1 MKNNKVIY
9 KMMIRIGLPLV
20 IIIGIN
26 TWILIS
32 ISYQSAELILK
43 AMFIAGIISLL
54 LILGMIWITLSP
66 LSKKLNQ
73 LSVTMNC
80 SMIKLVGN
88 EFENQ
93 KNQSGDQMDELI
105 AVSLRIEENLN
116 QLTMDAENFAE
127 GNLLVDEYNP
137 TNSIS
142 QNLITAA
149 NNMNQLIGKI
159 EVYGNK
165 KNLDCEKEKRLE
177 LSGKYKIASEHLDA
191 LVQSLQNQVEF
202 YIRILDTIPFAI
214 GVTDTN
220 TRSLF
225 INKNLESILTAT
237 GMITDRDAAY
247 GVLRT
252 CQYGILDDCY
262 TQNCPDECDVK
273 KLITTGISESTL
285 ESFGNYF
292 RLHQEYLRDTN
303 GEPIGFIST
312 SVDVTP
318 MMSVNAFTR
327 TEVTR
332 LEENIKR
339 LSCGDLDFDMN
350 RMETVMY
357 TEEISAQ
364 FDGIDQSLL
373 HVKNSLGTMLSDV
386 SGLTAAIIA
395 GNLNARGDATKFDGS
410 WKKIVQGMNDIL
422 QEIDKPL
429 REVGQVMDAVSK
441 GNLTV
446 LVQGSYQGAFDQ
458 LKQLVNVTVRQLN
471 EVIDEISGKINEI
484 ANGNLNLDD
493 AATYQGK
500 FSEMSRSINT
510 IIPSLNEMMKEIHI
524 AAEQVSACA
533 GQVSDGSQ
541 ALAQGATEQAS
552 SIQELTASIAEI
564 ADQTKNNAMDADK
577 VQTLTHAVLENA
589 EMGNSKM
596 SVMQGSMNEI
606 NRSSQDISKIIKVI
620 DDIAFQT
627 NILAL
632 NAAVEA
638 ARAGQHGKG
647 FAVVA
652 EEVRTLAAR
661 SSDAARETTKLIE
674 GSIEKV
680 KTGTEIA
687 NETTSAFKDI
697 VLGIGKVTELI
708 SKIAIASNEQA
719 TGIAQINTGID
730 QVAQV
735 VQQNSAT
742 AEESAAASEELSGQA
757 ELLKERIDS
766 FKLR

>member
-1 MKNNKVIY
+1 MKNNKVIF

-26 TWILIS
+26 AWILIS
-32 ISYQSAELILK
+32 ISYQSADLILK
-43 AMFIAGIISLL
+43 AVFIAGIINLL

-80 SMIKLVGN
+80 SLMKIVGN

-93 KNQSGDQMDELI
+93 KNQSRDQIDELI

-116 QLTMDAENFAE
+116 QLTRDAENLAE
-127 GNLLVDEYNP
+127 GNLLADEYNP

-142 QNLITAA
+142 QNFMTAV

-165 KNLDCEKEKRLE
+165 KILVYENDNRLE
-177 LSGKYKIASEHLDA
+177 LSGKYKIASEHLED
-191 LVQSLQNQVEF
+191 LVHSLQNQVEF

-214 GVTDTN
+214 GVTDAN

-237 GMITDRDAAY
+237 GIITDRDAAY

-262 TQNCPDECDVK
+262 TQKCPDECDVK
-273 KLITTGISESTL
+273 KLMTTGNSVSTL

-292 RLHQEYLRDTN
+292 RLHQEYLRDAN
-303 GEPIGFIST
+303 GEPIGFVST

-318 MMSVNAFTR
+318 MMSVNTFTS

-386 SGLTAAIIA
+386 PGLTAAIIA

-429 REVGQVMDAVSK
+429 REVGQVMNAVSK
-441 GNLTV
+441 GDLTV
-446 LVQGSYQGAFDQ
+446 QVQGSYQGAFDQ
-458 LKQLVNVTVRQLN
+458 LKQLVNDTVGQLN

-510 IIPSLNEMMKEIHI
+510 IIPSLNEMMQEIHI
-524 AAEQVSACA
+524 AAEQVSVCA
-533 GQVSDGSQ
+533 SQVSDGSQ

-564 ADQTKNNAMDADK
+564 ADQTRNNAMDADK

-596 SVMQGSMNEI
+596 SVMQGSMHEI

-680 KTGTEIA
+680 KTGTDIA
-687 NETTSAFKDI
+687 NETTSAFEDI